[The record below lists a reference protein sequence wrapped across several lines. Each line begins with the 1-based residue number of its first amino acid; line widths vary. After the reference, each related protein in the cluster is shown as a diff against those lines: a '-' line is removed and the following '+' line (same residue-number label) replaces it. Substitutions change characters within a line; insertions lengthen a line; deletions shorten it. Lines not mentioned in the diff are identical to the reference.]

1 MNAYDQFNRKHRRL
15 SILRILEGAPG
26 YASNEAILH
35 QMVNHFGITS
45 TRDQVRSELAWLAEV
60 GLVKIEDLGSL
71 MMATITE
78 RGMDI
83 AQGHAHHPDIARR
96 GAPKA

>member
-1 MNAYDQFNRKHRRL
+1 MNYDQFNRKHRRL

-45 TRDQVRSELAWLAEV
+45 TRDQVRGELAWLGEL
-60 GLVKIEDLGSL
+60 GLVKVEDLGSL
-71 MMATITE
+71 MMAKATE
-78 RGMDI
+78 RGIDI
-83 AQGHAHHPDIARR
+83 AQGMAHHPDIARR
-96 GAPKA
+96 SAGKA